1 MGSLDGDCLTCT
13 FSGWQCRVAG
23 EEDHSF
29 ELWEP
34 QLLETTLKKKMHLDL
49 ALMATFPDKDK
60 EAAMGSSPGPWSLS
74 VAAMGQKAGR
84 SARETASAS
93 RVSWELLKFF
103 FKRRKAGPLPR
114 E

>member
-60 EAAMGSSPGPWSLS
+60 EAAMEGPF
-74 VAAMGQKAGR
+74 G
-84 SARETASAS
+84 
-93 RVSWELLKFF
+93 
-103 FKRRKAGPLPR
+103 
-114 E
+114 